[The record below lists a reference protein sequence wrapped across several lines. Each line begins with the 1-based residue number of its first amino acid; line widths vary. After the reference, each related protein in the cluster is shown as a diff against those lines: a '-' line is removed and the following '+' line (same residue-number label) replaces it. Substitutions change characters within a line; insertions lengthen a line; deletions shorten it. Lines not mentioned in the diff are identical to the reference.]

1 MTLSLHMKSLILIY
15 ICINNKMKNILV
27 TGGAGFIGSNLIKS
41 LVEKGFNVTSLDD
54 YSTGSKSNEIQDVK
68 YYNLDIEKIS
78 KINESIDICYHL
90 AAQSR
95 VQPSFEDP
103 EESFRINVLGTSRVM
118 EWAKKKKVKVVYAG
132 SSSKHHVPSD
142 SPYAMYKFLGEEV
155 CKLYKKSYN
164 VNVAIARFY
173 NVYGPGENIDEKY
186 GNVIGIWRSKVI
198 QGEPLPIVGDGNQKR
213 DFIHVYDIVNGLIKI
228 ALTDINHNDAWELG
242 TGINYSINELFK
254 YFKDKFDVKSINI
267 PDQPGNYRQ
276 TLRGNDDSLKL
287 LDWKPM
293 DRLKEHINS
302 FN

>member
-1 MTLSLHMKSLILIY
+1 MQM
-15 ICINNKMKNILV
+15 NNILV
-27 TGGAGFIGSNLIKS
+27 TGGVGFIGTNLIKS
-41 LVEKGFNVTSLDD
+41 LIEKGFNVVSIDN
-54 YSTGSKSNEIQDVK
+54 YSTGSKSNEIQGVK

-78 KINESIDICYHL
+78 KIKESIDICFHL

-103 EESFRINVLGTSRVM
+103 EESFRINVLGTSKVM
-118 EWAKKKKVKVVYAG
+118 EWAKTNKVKIIYAG
-132 SSSKHHVPSD
+132 SSSKHHNPSD
-142 SPYAMYKFLGEEV
+142 SPYAMYKYLGEEV

-164 VNVAIARFY
+164 VNVEIARFY
-173 NVYGPGENIDEKY
+173 NVYGPGENLDEKF

-198 QGEPLPIVGDGNQKR
+198 KGEPLPIVGDGNQKR
-213 DFIHVYDIVNGLIKI
+213 DFVHVYDIVNGLIKI
-228 ALTDINHNDAWELG
+228 ALTDINHTDAWELG

-287 LDWKPM
+287 LDWKPI